1 MTERVEISEAMVTA
15 ATTAGKASGALA
27 PNARHADVRRLLAAA
42 VAEMSTRDAVRYNL
56 LVNTAIETKK
66 ARFVEATGQRCYYR
80 VECEDGQQLVVH
92 GNDIRS
98 GGRAR

>member
-1 MTERVEISEAMVTA
+1 MTERVEISEAMIAA

-42 VAEMSTRDAVRYNL
+42 VAEMSTKDAVRYNL

-80 VECEDGQQLVVH
+80 VECDDGQQLVVH